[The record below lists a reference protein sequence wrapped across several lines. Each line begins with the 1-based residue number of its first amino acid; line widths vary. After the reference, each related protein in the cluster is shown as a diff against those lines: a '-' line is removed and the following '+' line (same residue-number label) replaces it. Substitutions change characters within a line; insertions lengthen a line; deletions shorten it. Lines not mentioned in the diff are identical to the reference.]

1 MRNARS
7 PRSLAEAVPQS
18 APQSPLPVTLKE
30 EPIRTRELPVLSY
43 LHVSGRTLIMGDLHG
58 CYQQLLARLSQLHF
72 SPEQGDCLIGLGDL
86 TDRGQDNLAS
96 LRLLHQ
102 PWFHTIR
109 GNHEQLMLMAL
120 LGNSRQARQLWFCN
134 GGCWF
139 DQLSEIEQAEVRALC
154 LERIRY
160 LPYALEISTR
170 QHYRVGVVHA
180 DPLFAHW
187 QQLVTSLRAPSP
199 AAEVLEKLLWRRERF
214 TQLRHASMTNTDA
227 LDRIKGIDLVCLGH
241 TPLSGEAPWARGNL
255 LWLDNGCFAGYP
267 LIVLDIEQWLDQHPP
282 IRERREHR

>member
-1 MRNARS
+1 MCRS
-7 PRSLAEAVPQS
+7 KLPRSSAQATSQS
-18 APQSPLPVTLKE
+18 SLPITLKE
-30 EPIRTRELPVLSY
+30 EPIRTRELSVLSY

-58 CYQQLLARLSQLHF
+58 CYQQLLAGLSQLHF
-72 SPEQGDCLIGLGDL
+72 NPEQGDCLVGLGDL
-86 TDRGQDNLAS
+86 TDRGQDNLAC
-96 LRLLHQ
+96 LRLLQQ